1 MTIKIGEKVSI
12 NPLRFNIFPFNVP
25 LLRQIPIMD
34 VIKLRSIKGI
44 TNKKNTNTHPPPP
57 ETTFMSSFIR
67 IVVIKPIDAEMI
79 EITPKTCEAVVLGEY
94 AFFGIGGGASFVS
107 IQNSNISHENNQIQ
121 DHRLFLGDY

>member
-1 MTIKIGEKVSI
+1 M
-12 NPLRFNIFPFNVP
+12 NPLRFNHLPFNVP
-25 LLRQIPIMD
+25 LLRLIPIID
-34 VIKLRSIKGI
+34 KAKLRSIKGI
-44 TNKKNTNTHPPPP
+44 TNKKNPNTHPPPP

-79 EITPKTCEAVVLGEY
+79 EITPKTLEAIVLGECT
-94 AFFGIGGGASFVS
+94 FFGIGGGASFVS